1 MKKVVILFVDLYKL
15 IFSKTLLFLFGS
27 GCRFNPTCSEY
38 SKEAIKRFGIPQGMT
53 LSIKRI
59 VKCHPLAKSFYF
71 DPVPKKV

>member
-1 MKKVVILFVDLYKL
+1 MKKIIILFIDLYKL
-15 IFSKTLLFLFGS
+15 VFSKPLVFLFGE

-38 SKEAIKRFGIPQGMT
+38 SKEAIERFGVISGVA